1 MPIYKQDECNAIIRD
16 IMHGEK
22 TPEFQNE
29 ISRRMLKIALDFAKT
44 KANVNRVDFYGRHYS
59 CLDFWSESQT
69 IQFLLKKYEDNGK
82 ASLVNYIQIPNEWDE
97 ELLTGYRMKLINY
110 IQQMSEKETHSLQLT
125 PNGVGVND
133 RQAAQMPVAAQR
145 WEELSYKFQ
154 TLRAALE
161 WLERP
166 SCQWGNPYQLFE
178 SDLDAIDVIRL
189 ASTNI
194 SMLAQAEDSEA
205 EYLLEPDLLLELQR
219 LIKLGGLGSAHS
231 YHALFTAC
239 NRDFECEKF
248 KAHSKA
254 VKEWQAS
261 ERNAGKFWTTLAAA
275 RESNEIRVANPIEDY
290 EAGGHLSYVHG
301 EIDYD

>member
-1 MPIYKQDECNAIIRD
+1 MNVGPKAGLVLGASLSKPNTDE
-16 IMHGEK
+16 
-22 TPEFQNE
+22 
-29 ISRRMLKIALDFAKT
+29 
-44 KANVNRVDFYGRHYS
+44 
-59 CLDFWSESQT
+59 
-69 IQFLLKKYEDNGK
+69 LLKVATNKLRLKKAEAVRARLFVWKTGLELKRGETAELRNDTIIAVSLGEDYAG
-82 ASLVNYIQIPNEWDE
+82 
-97 ELLTGYRMKLINY
+97 
-110 IQQMSEKETHSLQLT
+110 
-125 PNGVGVND
+125 
-133 RQAAQMPVAAQR
+133 QAAQMPVAAQR

-154 TLRAALE
+154 TLRAALKWLDLE

-166 SCQWGNPYQLFE
+166 SCQSGDPYRLSE
-178 SDLDAIDVIRL
+178 SDWDAIDVIRL